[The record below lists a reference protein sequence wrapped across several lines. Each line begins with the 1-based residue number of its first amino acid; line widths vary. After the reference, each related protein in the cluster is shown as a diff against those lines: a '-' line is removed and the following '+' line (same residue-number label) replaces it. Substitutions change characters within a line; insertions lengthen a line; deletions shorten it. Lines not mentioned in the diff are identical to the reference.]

1 MKKIRTIFLSGQYGS
16 GKNTHGDFIAE
27 KFGLIH
33 LSFSHFLSKDPVA
46 CTYIQLVKLVP
57 DEDVFRILGS
67 YPLDGYLFNGFPRTL
82 PQLEFVLKKCQI
94 DQIAMVYLDVVDKVA
109 IHRMQNR
116 LTCLVCKQA
125 SSKLKGHTVGG
136 SCKDPN
142 CKGVLE
148 QRPDDT
154 PEGII
159 KRTASFREKT
169 LPIIQ
174 KAEEAGMKIF
184 KITLTEEQPIETTRE
199 MIMHVIG

>member
-1 MKKIRTIFLSGQYGS
+1 MKEIQNMFLLGQYGS
-16 GKNTHGDFIAE
+16 GKDTHGHFIA
-27 KFGLIH
+27 KNFGLTH
-33 LSFSHFLSKDPVA
+33 LSFSQFLSQDQVA
-46 CTYIQLVKLVP
+46 REYIQFGQLVP

-67 YPLDGYLFNGFPRTL
+67 YPLNGYLFNGFPRTL

-94 DQIAMVYLDVVDKVA
+94 DQIAIVYLDVVDEIA
-109 IHRMQNR
+109 IHRMENR

-125 SSKLKGHTVGG
+125 SSKLKGYTVGG
-136 SCKDPN
+136 PCKDLH
-142 CKGVLE
+142 CKGILE

-154 PEGII
+154 PEGIV

-174 KAEEAGMKIF
+174 EAKKSGVKIF
-184 KITLTEEQPIETTRE
+184 KISITEEQPIETTRE